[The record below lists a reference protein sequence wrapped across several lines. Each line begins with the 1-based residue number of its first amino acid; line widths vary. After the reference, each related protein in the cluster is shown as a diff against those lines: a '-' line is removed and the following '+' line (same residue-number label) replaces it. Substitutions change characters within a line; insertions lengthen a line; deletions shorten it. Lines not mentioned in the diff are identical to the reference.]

1 MNRLS
6 ITVVLGLL
14 ALGCA
19 QLGNRQPGC
28 DSPEAEEAAFA
39 AQDYLN
45 AQHAHGYKY
54 ALNRIEDIKILTK
67 PNADDIYI
75 VEVDLLETDCHVLD
89 PTPVANC
96 TVRPKALTSVEGDC
110 DVVLK
115 RVGGVLTVTAFKC
128 KTEESTEDLCLGCP
142 TLLPLNDTKA
152 LNFVHA
158 SLATFNNNTVNTTY
172 SLLEVGRMST
182 QIVSGGPRYLAEYV
196 IVEANCTDEVCVPLN
211 DVTAS
216 RGICTAKDFG
226 AAHTVDCKMFS
237 VMVPPQDANSTGGSH
252 VFPSTQN
259 MTRKHV
265 LRHHKLTALHDPHAT
280 GLLSSESASESAEV
294 VSVATPAVVN
304 ATAPAPTAD
313 TSSASISGEVPV
325 AVVKRDVPD
334 TPATVTDPV
343 LLIAPCPGRVR
354 FF

>member
-1 MNRLS
+1 TCTPFIFFFYIQQTFQVSLFSSASSSSLCTDMNRLS
-6 ITVVLGLL
+6 IAVVLGLL

-19 QLGNRQPGC
+19 QLGVRQPEC
-28 DSPEAEEAAFA
+28 DSPEAEEAAYA

-45 AQHAHGYKY
+45 GQHAHGYKY

-67 PNADDIYI
+67 PNADDIYV

-110 DVVLK
+110 DVVMK

-142 TLLPLNDTKA
+142 TLLPLNDTTA

-196 IVEANCTDEVCVPLN
+196 IAEANCTDDVCVPLN
-211 DVTAS
+211 DVMAVSTQSGPLDKLPSTAVKTNQ
-216 RGICTAKDFG
+216 C
-226 AAHTVDCKMFS
+226 HTV
-237 VMVPPQDANSTGGSH
+237 VLVH
-252 VFPSTQN
+252 VHTQN
-259 MTRKHV
+259 MTRKHG
-265 LRHHKLTALHDPHAT
+265 LRHHKLTSLHDPHAT
-280 GLLSSESASESAEV
+280 V
-294 VSVATPAVVN
+294 VSV
-304 ATAPAPTAD
+304 
-313 TSSASISGEVPV
+313 VPV

-334 TPATVTDPV
+334 APATVTDPV